1 MIFRIVL
8 ALAYVRRSLTRY
20 AEAAA
25 GPRLKS
31 RIGCFLALRKSAR
44 YGRVL
49 RGKGRRCGLGAAVW
63 RAALK
68 TWTLKNALHGVVI
81 MGDAP
86 PACSTSHAI
95 GLASY
100 IRRNLPGRNGARRSD
115 GYMKMPPRIRIRWTS
130 PTIDAIQRILKSFCR
145 TPSLPAI
152 SSSI

>member
-81 MGDAP
+81 MG
-86 PACSTSHAI
+86 HAI

>member
-68 TWTLKNALHGVVI
+68 TWTLKNALHGVMI
-81 MGDAP
+81 MGDALHFLSGAEKNRDSLAELAANNLVNAFLTA
-86 PACSTSHAI
+86 ACRA
-95 GLASY
+95 
-100 IRRNLPGRNGARRSD
+100 ARLFD
-115 GYMKMPPRIRIRWTS
+115 EPR
-130 PTIDAIQRILKSFCR
+130 DR
-145 TPSLPAI
+145 TGFLHQA
-152 SSSI
+152 

>member
-81 MGDAP
+81 MGRAP
-86 PACSTSHAI
+86 LPVWSREKPRLSRVAGREQARECVDNRWLPRRPPVRRATRSGWLHTSGVICPVAM
-95 GLASY
+95 A
-100 IRRNLPGRNGARRSD
+100 RDGRTD
-115 GYMKMPPRIRIRWTS
+115 T
-130 PTIDAIQRILKSFCR
+130 
-145 TPSLPAI
+145 
-152 SSSI
+152 

>member
-81 MGDAP
+81 MGDALHFLSG
-86 PACSTSHAI
+86 AEKTATLSCSWPGTS
-95 GLASY
+95 S
-100 IRRNLPGRNGARRSD
+100 RMR
-115 GYMKMPPRIRIRWTS
+115 
-130 PTIDAIQRILKSFCR
+130 
-145 TPSLPAI
+145 
-152 SSSI
+152 